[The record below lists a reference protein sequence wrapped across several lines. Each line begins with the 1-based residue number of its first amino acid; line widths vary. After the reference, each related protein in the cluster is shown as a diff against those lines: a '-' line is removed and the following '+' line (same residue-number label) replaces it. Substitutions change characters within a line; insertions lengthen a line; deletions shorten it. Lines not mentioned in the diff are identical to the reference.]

1 MKKVMILLIVLMA
14 ISVGI
19 LSGCTEQSEESKFI
33 GTWIDN
39 TDEINVYHE
48 DGIITVSGEDDQ
60 GNYLH
65 GTGTWKLENGRLFVT
80 FKGSILTFRYSF
92 SSNNKTLTITN
103 IESGATY
110 VCRKQ

>member
-1 MKKVMILLIVLMA
+1 MLLA
-14 ISVGI
+14 VG

-39 TDEINVYHE
+39 VGEVNVYYE
-48 DGIITVSGEDDQ
+48 DGIVTGSVEDDQ

-65 GTGTWKLENGRLFVT
+65 GTGTWKLENGRLVVT
-80 FKGSILTFRYSF
+80 SKGSILTYHYTF